1 MFNLMR
7 KKFIQFPI
15 MKSFLL
21 CFNKVFGQLFE
32 VVTDEGMYIDFE
44 STHNISVYHEEH
56 FSKARTMSLGSLKN
70 V

>member
-1 MFNLMR
+1 MC

-15 MKSFLL
+15 MKSVLL

-32 VVTDEGMYIDFE
+32 VVTDIDFE

-56 FSKARTMSLGSLKN
+56 SSKAKTMSLGSLKN